1 MSDDEL
7 RQKYENLGSLV
18 LAMQRQVFELISVV
32 GALQR
37 IVERAGVSPQEFAEL
52 VRQEREGTASRRND
66 ALNAEAD
73 SRLKDALAKI
83 ESPEN

>member
-1 MSDDEL
+1 MTDDEL

-18 LAMQRQVFELISVV
+18 LAMQRQAYELISVV

-52 VRQEREGTASRRND
+52 VRQEREGTASRSND

-73 SRLKDALAKI
+73 ARLKDALAKI

>member
-7 RQKYENLGSLV
+7 RQKYENLGNLV
-18 LAMQRQVFELISVV
+18 LAMQRQLHEVSIVV
-32 GALQR
+32 GVLQR
-37 IVERAGVSPQEFAEL
+37 IVERAGISPQEFAEL
-52 VRQEREGTASRRND
+52 VRQEREGTGSRRND

-73 SRLKDALAKI
+73 SRLRDALAKL